1 MQEGRDDVVV
11 DWRKVIRGLMRTEE
25 EIKERK
31 REAK

>member
-1 MQEGRDDVVV
+1 MQEGRDDVMVG
-11 DWRKVIRGLMRTEE
+11 WREVNGGLMRTEE